1 VNPLYI
7 PALLVGGFLCGVIN
21 ALSGGGSF
29 VTLPLLLWAGLP
41 PQVAN
46 ASNRVAIVLQCAAG
60 TATYHRHRVVPW
72 RDVPLLAA
80 TMVAGSI
87 PGAYL
92 ASHVSEGAFSKA
104 AAVLFGLMA
113 ATVFVDPKRWAPPLA
128 VARIPAWMYPISF
141 LLGVYGGFLHAGVG
155 TLQIAA
161 LVLLARYDVV
171 RGNALKFAV
180 AFFFS
185 LAALVVFARAGQV
198 RWVPGIALAAGSIVG
213 GIVGARLVIA
223 KGVRWVR
230 VVVVVMSL
238 SAIVEL
244 LFGRAGVAKFFSS
257 VAALVRG

>member
-7 PALLVGGFLCGVIN
+7 PALLVGGFLCGVVN

-46 ASNRVAIVLQCAAG
+46 ASNRVGIVLQCAAG
-60 TATYHRHRVVPW
+60 TATYHRHHVVPW
-72 RDVPLLAA
+72 RDVPGLAI
-80 TMVAGSI
+80 TMGAGSV

-92 ASHVSEGAFSKA
+92 ASHVSERLFSHV
-104 AAVLFGLMA
+104 AAVLFAVMA
-113 ATVFVDPKRWAPPLA
+113 TTVFVDPKRWTPPPSA
-128 VARIPAWMYPISF
+128 ARIPLWMYPISF

-198 RWVPGIALAAGSIVG
+198 RWVPGLVLAAGSILG
-213 GIVGARLVIA
+213 GIAGARLVIA
-223 KGVRWVR
+223 KGARWVR
-230 VVVVVMSL
+230 VVVVVMSI

-244 LFGRAGVAKFFSS
+244 LFGRAGVARFFSS
-257 VAALVRG
+257 IAALVRG